1 MGARPG
7 RILEVIDVDLARP
20 RTDARASK
28 RFGEIRTYAW
38 ELLKQGIAEAA
49 MREERG

>member
-1 MGARPG
+1 M
-7 RILEVIDVDLARP
+7 IDVDLPRP
-20 RTDARASK
+20 RGNARANP

-49 MREERG
+49 MQGAQA